1 MGGTSQHSHYTS
13 NIEGFCFSVLKENW
27 QIYLSNS
34 PPQQSFLG
42 YKQHRRAWSVIEFP
56 FSSQKD
62 SAENVRH
69 AFSPKEIQLCFN
81 QTGIAEDLQRHW
93 KHFGGGGGDKENK
106 RIQNTV
112 SSTLRIIWLEKSRW
126 WAIPKCKS
134 EPPCLLFHRGTSVS
148 LVLGACPHFQGQG
161 IFFSCHQQWAAPS
174 LLLFLPVCSYP
185 TLRSVL
191 LSRHWVCLSS
201 LPPYVHTLL
210 NNLRSENAIIEC
222 LSIQLDHR
230 DMLFLPISFAPFRWL
245 NNVCVSSTST
255 LLDVGGCR
263 WESSVCQVCH

>member
-1 MGGTSQHSHYTS
+1 MYVRTT
-13 NIEGFCFSVLKENW
+13 
-27 QIYLSNS
+27 LS
-34 PPQQSFLG
+34 
-42 YKQHRRAWSVIEFP
+42 
-56 FSSQKD
+56 
-62 SAENVRH
+62 
-69 AFSPKEIQLCFN
+69 AFSQGN
-81 QTGIAEDLQRHW
+81 QCQPSFRCL
-93 KHFGGGGGDKENK
+93 
-106 RIQNTV
+106 
-112 SSTLRIIWLEKSRW
+112 SSFSR
-126 WAIPKCKS
+126 A
-134 EPPCLLFHRGTSVS
+134 RY
-148 LVLGACPHFQGQG
+148 
-161 IFFSCHQQWAAPS
+161 FFSCHQQWAAPS

-263 WESSVCQVCH
+263 WESSVCQVCHQDDTIQWQIADFRQISPWNACRENEIGWDRELVQVSDFIPFLLTPLPNCIFILSPELVVIALCFLKKFY

>member
-62 SAENVRH
+62 SAENVKH

-161 IFFSCHQQWAAPS
+161 IFFHAISSGLHLVFCSFFLSVPILHFA
-174 LLLFLPVCSYP
+174 LFFCLG
-185 TLRSVL
+185 TGSVF
-191 LSRHWVCLSS
+191 
-201 LPPYVHTLL
+201 PP
-210 NNLRSENAIIEC
+210 
-222 LSIQLDHR
+222 
-230 DMLFLPISFAPFRWL
+230 
-245 NNVCVSSTST
+245 
-255 LLDVGGCR
+255 CR
-263 WESSVCQVCH
+263 LMYIHY